1 MSKQTVQ
8 QQQWISSGSNP
19 LLLDD
24 SQAVVDKLKSLGHFD
39 EIRKKMSEKLCQNVH
54 MKKYMEELLTGSEV
68 LKNQATMK
76 LTQREVYQKVRE
88 EIEEKIV
95 ERAGELLWD
104 ILTQQQ
110 HGIAHQLDEKLFEA
124 LRQVHIDRKSSVEQ
138 MKSQQ
143 MQGTADEKATIY
155 AQIYQ
160 KYQKDV
166 DEFQRKCMG

>member
-1 MSKQTVQ
+1 
-8 QQQWISSGSNP
+8 
-19 LLLDD
+19 
-24 SQAVVDKLKSLGHFD
+24 
-39 EIRKKMSEKLCQNVH
+39 